1 MPKSIRQQL
10 RADLKLYEKSGKKT
24 PLLFLTSFLDKSINL
39 SYICDLYR
47 KSSTIL
53 PELQDKDKAVYYRF
67 YRLFKRLEKEGLV
80 VLSKPNND
88 MIFATAGKAFF
99 DLLKQVQN
107 SNSANTEKKPPFALP
122 TRAREERIE
131 AIKITLN
138 TDMLTLSDKEE
149 IGNYFDDYIDDINDR
164 TIILERLMDE
174 DEYGQRYFFLKY
186 QTRFNSKAKKAELLD
201 KYEAIIE
208 ETLARYKVA
217 IHLVLTTDP
226 KRHKSLW
233 HANRHF
239 SPAFNN
245 FMSFLKKRLGYRPD
259 YLTVYEFTKSGLLH
273 AHVLIFGISY
283 LIPHVDITREWEKCN
298 QGSYNYIYALKR
310 TKNGWQYKRER
321 PTDSKKGQTADD
333 YLKKYLKK
341 AQYDDSR
348 LFLYWTFNK
357 RFFTNSRKLN
367 MYVEKCHAALHRFR
381 FVGSFNI
388 FEIPAWVILDIPYNI
403 ETEAEPPPLYT
414 NPA

>member
-1 MPKSIRQQL
+1 
-10 RADLKLYEKSGKKT
+10 
-24 PLLFLTSFLDKSINL
+24 
-39 SYICDLYR
+39 
-47 KSSTIL
+47 
-53 PELQDKDKAVYYRF
+53 
-67 YRLFKRLEKEGLV
+67 
-80 VLSKPNND
+80 
-88 MIFATAGKAFF
+88 
-99 DLLKQVQN
+99 
-107 SNSANTEKKPPFALP
+107 
-122 TRAREERIE
+122 
-131 AIKITLN
+131 
-138 TDMLTLSDKEE
+138 MLTLSDKEE

-164 TIILERLMDE
+164 TIILERIMNY
-174 DEYGQRYFFLKY
+174 DEYGQRYFFLPY
-186 QTRFNSKAKKAELLD
+186 QTRWNSKARKKIILD
-201 KYEAIIE
+201 KYEISIMKSLE
-208 ETLARYKVA
+208 RYKTA

-239 SPAFNN
+239 SPAFNK

-298 QGSYNYIYALKR
+298 QGSYNYIYALKK

-341 AQYDDSR
+341 AQFDESL

-357 RFFTNSRKLN
+357 RFYTCSRTLSAKIKN
-367 MYVEKCHAALHRFR
+367 PSNGKNKFI
-381 FVGSFNI
+381 FVGSFNV
-388 FEIPAWVILDIPYNI
+388 FEIPAWVILDIPYTTNA
-403 ETEAEPPPLYT
+403 EAEPPPLYT